1 MDEGDR
7 KAFCW
12 GNGPTLAQEVDLV
25 VGIDAAAQMQ
35 GQMEVQERGGRA
47 GTYRRTLLRQS
58 QVPSRI
64 GAAAGGA
71 ADRGVLVGH
80 LAIQDDLSGGVIGD
94 AFESQERDQA
104 LLQGT
109 EAAFDFA
116 FGLRA
121 GGDQMGHAQG
131 GEGAL
136 ELGGGIPIIGHGI
149 MAKEAQAIGVHDQGQ
164 GVLEEEP
171 AKVLEVIPGRIG
183 RDKDGAQ
190 ELSRMIING

>member
-1 MDEGDR
+1 
-7 KAFCW
+7 
-12 GNGPTLAQEVDLV
+12 
-25 VGIDAAAQMQ
+25 
-35 GQMEVQERGGRA
+35 MEVQERGGRA
-47 GTYRRTLLRQS
+47 GTDRGALFHQG
-58 QVPSRI
+58 QIPSRI

-71 ADRGVLVGH
+71 ANRGVLMGH
-80 LAIQDDLSGGVIGD
+80 LAIQDNLSGGVIAD
-94 AFESQERDQA
+94 AFESQEGDQA
-104 LLQGT
+104 LLQGA
-109 EAAFDFA
+109 EAAFNFA

-121 GGDQMGHAQG
+121 RSDEMSHAQG